1 MLAPDIRVMDVR
13 TEAAGSRL
21 EQLAA
26 AELLLCC
33 GAAQAVCN
41 NALLLLFR
49 GVSRLGDW
57 PLSVIV
63 GFALLGVH
71 GWRTFAAWAVLSV
84 LGVVIQKQ
92 IKKRYGRPRPCERPE
107 GPPQRAPIP
116 DHGSF
121 PSGHTLHAVMAAI
134 VTAYLVPAVAPL
146 FLLLALLIAISRVVL
161 GVHYP
166 SDVVAGGVLGGIFA
180 SVFLAVV

>member
-1 MLAPDIRVMDVR
+1 MQPAEGR
-13 TEAAGSRL
+13 AH
-21 EQLAA
+21 QLTAM
-26 AELLLCC
+26 ELSLCC
-33 GAAQAVCN
+33 GAAQAIYN
-41 NALLLLFR
+41 RALLGVFR

-63 GFALLGVH
+63 GLTLLAVH
-71 GWRTFAAWAVLSV
+71 GWRAIAGWTIISVLAVL
-84 LGVVIQKQ
+84 LQKQ
-92 IKKRYGRPRPCERPE
+92 IKNRYGRPRPCEQPL

-134 VTAYLVPAVAPL
+134 VAAALLPAVAPI
-146 FLLLALLIAISRVVL
+146 FLLLAFLIALSRVVL

-166 SDVVAGGVLGGIFA
+166 SDVLAGAALGAIL
-180 SVFLAVV
+180 SSIFLAGI

>member
-1 MLAPDIRVMDVR
+1 MVAV
-13 TEAAGSRL
+13 EAQIEPVGGRGHHL
-21 EQLAA
+21 ETI
-26 AELLLCC
+26 ELSLCC
-33 GAAQAVCN
+33 GAAEAVN
-41 NALLLLFR
+41 NRVLLGLFR

-63 GFALLGVH
+63 GITLLVAQ
-71 GWRTFAAWAVLSV
+71 GWRAITGWAVVSFLAV
-84 LGVVIQKQ
+84 FLQKR
-92 IKKRYGRPRPCERPE
+92 IKNLYGRPRPCEQPQ

-134 VTAYLVPAVAPL
+134 VTTSLLPGVAPV
-146 FLLLALLIAISRVVL
+146 FLLLAILMALSRVVL

-166 SDVVAGGVLGGIFA
+166 SDVLAGAALGCVLG
-180 SVFLAVV
+180 STFLALI

>member
-1 MLAPDIRVMDVR
+1 MDTR

-21 EQLAA
+21 QQLAT

-33 GAAQAVCN
+33 GAAQAVGN
-41 NALLLLFR
+41 KALLLLLR

-63 GFALLGVH
+63 GLALLRVH
-71 GWRTFAAWAVLSV
+71 GLRTLAAWTIVSV
-84 LGVVIQKQ
+84 IGVIIQKQ
-92 IKKRYGRPRPCERPE
+92 IKTQYGRPRPCERPQ

-134 VTAYLVPAVAPL
+134 VTA
-146 FLLLALLIAISRVVL
+146 FLLPAAAPFFLLIALLISISRVVL

-166 SDVVAGGVLGGIFA
+166 SDVVAGAALGGIFA
-180 SVFLAVV
+180 SLLLIAI